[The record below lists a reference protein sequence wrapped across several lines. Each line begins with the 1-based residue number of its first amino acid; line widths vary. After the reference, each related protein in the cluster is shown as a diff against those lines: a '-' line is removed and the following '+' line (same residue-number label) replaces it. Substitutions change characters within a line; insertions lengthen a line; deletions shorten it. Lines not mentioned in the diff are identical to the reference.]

1 MDTIVA
7 AGTDGDRSG
16 SGRKRGPYRRHSLE
30 EKRRIVEET
39 LTGDASVSAV
49 ARRHDMNTNQLFTWR
64 QQYARG
70 RLGPVAV
77 AGTSTLLAVRV
88 EEPAIRAPRPA
99 TVTAPIPQVGW
110 IEIECAR
117 GYRVRVHGPVDRGA
131 LQTVLEIVAS
141 R

>member
-7 AGTDGDRSG
+7 AGTDDDRSG
-16 SGRKRGPYRRHSLE
+16 PGRKRGPYRRHSVE
-30 EKRRIVEET
+30 AKRRIVEET
-39 LTGDASVSAV
+39 LTGDASVSVV
-49 ARRHDMNTNQLFTWR
+49 ARRHDMNTNQLFMWR
-64 QQYARG
+64 QQYARR
-70 RLGPVAV
+70 RLGPV

-88 EEPAIRAPRPA
+88 EESAIPAPRPA
-99 TVTAPIPQVGW
+99 TVTAPIPPVGW

-117 GYRVRVHGPVDRGA
+117 GYRIRVHGPVDRGA